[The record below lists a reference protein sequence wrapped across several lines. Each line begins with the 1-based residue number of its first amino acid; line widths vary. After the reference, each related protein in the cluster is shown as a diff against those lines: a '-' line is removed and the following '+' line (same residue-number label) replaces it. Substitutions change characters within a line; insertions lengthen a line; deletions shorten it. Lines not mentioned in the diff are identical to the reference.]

1 MHDPSHP
8 SSDAHGD
15 DFSPRGTLLFVL
27 LMLLGYVLYWGYLL
41 TASAAYLWLPVRRP
55 ASRVPVAPATNA
67 S

>member
-27 LMLLGYVLYWGYLL
+27 LMLLGYVLYWGYLWFIVVIERG
-41 TASAAYLWLPVRRP
+41 AGG
-55 ASRVPVAPATNA
+55 
-67 S
+67 